1 MGNSRNRHRAALPL
15 AGRAT
20 IFSSTL
26 IIVVAVVRITVAL
39 GQSSTSR
46 AWRLLDI
53 EERHGDENR
62 QWRREGIPLGL
73 RGRWRRRQMSR
84 ELQSESVGKLGCC
97 GGFAGASYI
106 RGTER

>member
-26 IIVVAVVRITVAL
+26 IVVVAVVRITVAL
-39 GQSSTSR
+39 GQRSPSR

-53 EERHGDENR
+53 DERHGDENR
-62 QWRREGIPLGL
+62 PGRREGLRCGFGEDGDEGKCLGNC
-73 RGRWRRRQMSR
+73 RAKVW
-84 ELQSESVGKLGCC
+84 GKLGC
-97 GGFAGASYI
+97 GWFAVP
-106 RGTER
+106 